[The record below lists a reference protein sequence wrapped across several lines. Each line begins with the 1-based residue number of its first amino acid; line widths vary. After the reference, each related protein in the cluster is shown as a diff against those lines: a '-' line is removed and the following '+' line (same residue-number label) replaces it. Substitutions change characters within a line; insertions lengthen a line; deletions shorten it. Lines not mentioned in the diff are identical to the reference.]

1 MKQLVAIAVVAASS
15 LAAGCASYSERV
27 VEKPVPARPATVVYT
42 DSTVPPATTTTV
54 YQTR

>member
-1 MKQLVAIAVVAASS
+1 MKQLFAIAVVAASS